1 MKIVPQID
9 NLRIKDFLWLLEN
22 KCVDALKYLPNDYEK
37 KSLNRQ
43 WLCNLCIIQKLNC
56 LGKTFNQND
65 FEIFVENAIKDRQN
79 KFIQK
84 HNMEIETDSR
94 IVSAFEKSNFIS
106 SICVCLIRIIA
117 TKGRSHML
125 IRKSSEVPVRRQLR
139 EENKDEEDKDENKD
153 SQILYLKNE
162 VAKLKEELRVNN
174 DSIDRNDKYADL
186 LNDLF
191 HKGIIDEEGN
201 FLNDMEGDQD

>member
-9 NLRIKDFLWLLEN
+9 SLRIKDFLWFLEN
-22 KCVDALKYLPNDYEK
+22 KCVDALKYLLNDYEK

-56 LGKTFNQND
+56 LGNTFNQND
-65 FEIFVENAIKDRQN
+65 FEIFIENAIKDRQN

-106 SICVCLIRIIA
+106 SICVYLIRIIA
-117 TKGRSHML
+117 TKERSHML
-125 IRKSSEVPVRRQLR
+125 IRKSSEIPVRRQLR